1 MQSAEAMRKGAV
13 ETAGLAVIDVLGH
26 GALFEPRAAQPAGG
40 LAVVPLGRLA
50 IDQQSQTFLEAQG
63 VEFRGLGLLRQCLGH
78 AGQTQLG
85 QTLIGWM
92 IEHGGACQW

>member
-1 MQSAEAMRKGAV
+1 M
-13 ETAGLAVIDVLGH
+13 
-26 GALFEPRAAQPAGG
+26 PAGG

-92 IEHGGACQW
+92 VEHGGSCQW